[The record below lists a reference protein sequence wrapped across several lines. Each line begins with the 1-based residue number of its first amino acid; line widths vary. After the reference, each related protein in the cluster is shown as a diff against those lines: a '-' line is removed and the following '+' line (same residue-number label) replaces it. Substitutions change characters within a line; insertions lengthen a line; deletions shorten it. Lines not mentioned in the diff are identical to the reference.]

1 MIGRRRF
8 AAALLAAALSGPPP
22 AFPELPVL
30 DKGFRPA
37 RPGYA
42 WDFPA
47 DHGSHAGYAVEWWY
61 FTGQL
66 ESTDTPRQRFGFQF
80 TLFRIGLT
88 PEPPA
93 ADSAWNAA
101 NLLMG
106 HASITDKDRQ
116 AHRFSEVLYRE
127 TPFLA
132 AFSETPGPGIAWS
145 RGPVGTGERWTLDWN
160 GSAFDFRM
168 TDRRLGMA
176 FALSTIPTK
185 PLVLQGP
192 GGHSRKSDDAAAA
205 SHYYSFTR
213 LATTGSLT
221 LDGRTFEVAGESW
234 MDHEFSSSQL
244 SERQVGWDWFGL
256 QLADGRELMLY
267 ALRRADGTRDFARGT
282 LVERD
287 GTARYLDGS
296 DWTSR
301 PTGTWTSAATGAE
314 YPSGWRIELP
324 GAGLVLDVRPDVV
337 DQENNALL
345 TGRLFYWEGAVTLTA
360 PDGTAAGQGYVEL
373 TGYGEDNRPP
383 I

>member
-1 MIGRRRF
+1 MRGARQF
-8 AAALLAAALSGPPP
+8 AAALVAAAVLAGPSPGLP
-22 AFPELPVL
+22 APAA
-30 DKGFRPA
+30 GFRSA
-37 RPGYA
+37 EAGYA
-42 WDFPA
+42 WEFPA

-66 ESTDTPRQRFGFQF
+66 ESTDAPRRRFGFQF

-88 PEPPA
+88 PEAPA
-93 ADSAWNAA
+93 TDSDWNAA

-106 HASITDKDRQ
+106 HASITDKDRRT
-116 AHRFSEVLYRE
+116 HRFSEVLYRE

-132 AFSETPGPGIAWS
+132 AFSSKPGPGIAWS
-145 RGPVGTGERWTLDWN
+145 RGPVGTAERWTLDWN
-160 GSAFDFRM
+160 GDAFDFRM

-282 LVERD
+282 LIERD
-287 GTARYLDGS
+287 GAARYLDAS

-301 PTGTWTSAATGAE
+301 VTGTWTSAATGAG

-324 GAGLVLDVRPDVV
+324 GAGLVLDVRPEVV
-337 DQENNALL
+337 DQENNARL

-360 PDGTAAGQGYVEL
+360 PDGTPAGRGYVEL